1 MDKII
6 NIANEPISD
15 KEKADKIRSYLS
27 DQLIDSKSAAKYL
40 GISRTTFYS
49 KVEEGKILP
58 VADRYLKSDLDN
70 YLKTKD
76 IDRSKVNIRYNSTE
90 SIKSDLS
97 KSNKKSGF
105 LAKVKSKG
113 QTYIYL
119 KRAVTV
125 PGKGQRHKTIHSFGP
140 LPKAIEELEKFLT
153 HPNEIPSSLKEAG
166 FGQSDIR
173 KWIDDLN
180 SESEAK

>member
-58 VADRYLKSDLDN
+58 VADRYLKSDLDK

-76 IDRSKVNIRYNSTE
+76 IDKSKVNIRYNS
-90 SIKSDLS
+90 KSDS
-97 KSNKKSGF
+97 SRSSKKSGF

-119 KRAVTV
+119 KRAVTI
-125 PGKGQRHKTIHSFGP
+125 PGKGQRHKTIHSFGS

-166 FGQSDIR
+166 FGQSDIQ
-173 KWIDDLN
+173 KWLDDLN
-180 SESEAK
+180 SEFEAK